1 MLQNLFSGPVSSKN
15 RMVGAF
21 CGRFAFAT
29 ATTVEELRNYS
40 KNENTTKGTDS
51 WLSVWKKKS
60 KIVGKV

>member
-1 MLQNLFSGPVSSKN
+1 
-15 RMVGAF
+15 MVGAF

-60 KIVGKV
+60 KLWEKFD

>member
-29 ATTVEELRNYS
+29 ATTVEELRNYYKTLQKAPILGS
-40 KNENTTKGTDS
+40 LFGR
-51 WLSVWKKKS
+51 KKVKLWE
-60 KIVGKV
+60 KIA